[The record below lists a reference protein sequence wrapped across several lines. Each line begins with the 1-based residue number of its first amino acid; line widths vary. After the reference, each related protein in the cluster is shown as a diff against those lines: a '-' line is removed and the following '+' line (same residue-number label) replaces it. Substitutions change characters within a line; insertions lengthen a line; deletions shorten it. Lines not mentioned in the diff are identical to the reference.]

1 MNTTGSTNE
10 MVDNYLQFQPL
21 LLVTPYPDRLGF
33 FSETSCTEEL
43 VWNVNHVGEAG
54 PSRYYTTG
62 VLQDRQK
69 LRVSVCLVSPRRI
82 PTPATG
88 FEHPGTNKRVT
99 FSALDLC
106 GLFHGELLHK
116 AYTT

>member
-21 LLVTPYPDRLGF
+21 LLVTPYPDRLGI

-54 PSRYYTTG
+54 PSRCYTIGNSSGSAKVT
-62 VLQDRQK
+62 REC
-69 LRVSVCLVSPRRI
+69 VSC
-82 PTPATG
+82 
-88 FEHPGTNKRVT
+88 VT
-99 FSALDLC
+99 EADSDTSNWL
-106 GLFHGELLHK
+106 
-116 AYTT
+116 